1 MDLLNMTNK
10 AQIHEFYK
18 KIKQRKFLFFK
29 AEFSNLVAN

>member
-18 KIKQRKFLFFK
+18 KVKTEDILILIDCLSKMIY
-29 AEFSNLVAN
+29 